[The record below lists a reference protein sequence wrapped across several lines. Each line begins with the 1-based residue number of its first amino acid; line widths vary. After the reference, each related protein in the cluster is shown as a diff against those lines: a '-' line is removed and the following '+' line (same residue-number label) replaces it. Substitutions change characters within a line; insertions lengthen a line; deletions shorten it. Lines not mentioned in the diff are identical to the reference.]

1 MAKKGEVK
9 ILHPDW
15 CKACGIC
22 VMVCPM
28 DVLALESSGIRIV
41 NGEDCIGCNRC
52 ELSCP
57 DFVLKVV
64 ENSEE
69 KTVTG

>member
-1 MAKKGEVK
+1 VAKRGKVN
-9 ILHPDW
+9 LARPDW

-22 VMVCPM
+22 VEVCPVE
-28 DVLALESSGIRIV
+28 VLELGPERIEIAYPDNCV
-41 NGEDCIGCNRC
+41 GCENC

-64 ENSEE
+64 KENDE
-69 KTVTG
+69 